1 MRVPVTSIRYPVGID
16 ASLGAFDVESDY
28 ARHVD
33 QMMRQVLLTNPGERI
48 NRPTFGCGVR
58 RMLFAPNSDVAATLA
73 QITIYQAIDEW
84 LGAFVRVDD
93 VKVRADGER
102 LEIRVSY
109 VLRARQERR
118 YINLEVTL

>member
-1 MRVPVTSIRYPVGID
+1 MNEPITSLRHPLGVD
-16 ASLGAFDVESDY
+16 ESLGGLDVERDY

-33 QMMRQVLLTNPGERI
+33 QMIRQVLLTNPGERV

-73 QITIYQAIDEW
+73 QVTIFQAIDEW
-84 LGAFVRVDD
+84 LGDLVRVDD
-93 VKVRADGER
+93 VRVRAINEV
-102 LEIRVSY
+102 LEIGVAY

-118 YINLEVTL
+118 YLNLEVTL